1 MDTRSIDNDLTN
13 YWERHNLLNPHLFL
27 VLDLVRNICIVFNK
41 HSEGCSNGL
50 IVEID
55 GTTPN
60 MLLAMVVLC
69 PILFSNSDFLV
80 NSISH
85 LLVSQVF
92 INKI

>member
-1 MDTRSIDNDLTN
+1 
-13 YWERHNLLNPHLFL
+13 
-27 VLDLVRNICIVFNK
+27 
-41 HSEGCSNGL
+41 
-50 IVEID
+50 
-55 GTTPN
+55 